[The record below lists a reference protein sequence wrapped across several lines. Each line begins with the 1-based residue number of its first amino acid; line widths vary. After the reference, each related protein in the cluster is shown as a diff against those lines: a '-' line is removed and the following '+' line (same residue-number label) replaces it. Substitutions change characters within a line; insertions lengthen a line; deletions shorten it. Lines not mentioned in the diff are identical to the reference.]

1 VEPLRPD
8 QQRAATAASAE
19 AFANDPLLEVVA
31 PDPVRRAK
39 VGPAF
44 MAVLWS

>member
-8 QQRAATAASAE
+8 QQRAAAPTLAE
-19 AFANDPLLEVVA
+19 AFATDPLLEIVA

-39 VGPAF
+39 VGPPR
-44 MAVLWS
+44 S